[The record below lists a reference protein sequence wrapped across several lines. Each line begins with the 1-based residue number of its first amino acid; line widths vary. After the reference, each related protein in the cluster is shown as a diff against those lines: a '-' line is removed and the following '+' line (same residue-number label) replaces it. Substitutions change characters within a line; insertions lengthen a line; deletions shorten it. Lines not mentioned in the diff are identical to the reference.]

1 MKRWHFKDCVKI
13 LCHNNKQYEYK
24 LVCVKSTPFPFP
36 KATAPKR
43 KKEKSKRKNKAI
55 AKLIWTSDDYHAPM
69 SREIHGYSS
78 LHCSPTTRASGPFF
92 AFHHSK

>member
-1 MKRWHFKDCVKI
+1 VSNPHHS
-13 LCHNNKQYEYK
+13 LSLKQLHQKE
-24 LVCVKSTPFPFP
+24 
-36 KATAPKR
+36 R
-43 KKEKSKRKNKAI
+43 KKKSKRKNKAI

-78 LHCSPTTRASGPFF
+78 LHCSPTTHASGPFF

>member
-13 LCHNNKQYEYK
+13 LSHNNKQYEYK

-43 KKEKSKRKNKAI
+43 KKEKKQKKEQSYCKTHLDI
-55 AKLIWTSDDYHAPM
+55 
-69 SREIHGYSS
+69 G
-78 LHCSPTTRASGPFF
+78 
-92 AFHHSK
+92 